1 MTFPTSILRK
11 SISLVL
17 ALGAGFLGSELHS
30 RLHQGRPYGTI
41 RSARFELLD
50 ESGKTIAFWA
60 ANPVLRNSG
69 DSGAVLVFVDPRGV
83 RRVELGM
90 TGGNSGPFLRLYGGD
105 KAERVGVCR
114 SGTTE

>member
-50 ESGKTIAFWA
+50 ESGKTIAFWQQIPCYA
-60 ANPVLRNSG
+60 TAGIPERSWSLLIREGSGASNSG
-69 DSGAVLVFVDPRGV
+69 
-83 RRVELGM
+83 
-90 TGGNSGPFLRLYGGD
+90 
-105 KAERVGVCR
+105 
-114 SGTTE
+114 